1 MEPLT
6 GWLANLRGLRRS
18 VEKPDSSNAQ
28 LFTVL
33 RFLPEGMLETPS
45 SFSQGPSEN
54 SPFLAAV

>member
-1 MEPLT
+1 M
-6 GWLANLRGLRRS
+6 
-18 VEKPDSSNAQ
+18 EKPDSSNAQ